1 MTKAETLYKFWDI
14 LDIFTNEHALSFYA
28 MLGHMLG
35 AWDTKM
41 NKECFLLSSNL
52 QTGRD
57 VLRRCAQESQ
67 WPPVYVGPNICSLR

>member
-41 NKECFLLSSNL
+41 NKECFNLVKPQLSSL
-52 QTGRD
+52 
-57 VLRRCAQESQ
+57 
-67 WPPVYVGPNICSLR
+67 